1 MKNITKEWKK
11 FLIKESGFNR
21 IMNILSGAVPSVDS
35 VAFLTA
41 ANPMAE
47 PLSAKRNKILNKELA
62 SWLRDRGLGF
72 IRIRGSFGGPE
83 KSFIVN
89 NITREEAVAAGKEFE
104 QEAVI
109 WGKKTFNDDGDPTGF
124 RFYYIE
130 GEQIIQRRDI
140 ALGDE
145 EVQSREDYYSQE
157 RQSAGRKFVIPF
169 FDEDYEITTT
179 EESQDYIFIP
189 QLSNEQLRA
198 NETLLSEI
206 NNRVK
211 YSLEDNRTPKSRWH
225 HRQIIR
231 LRLRELQGNLK

>member
-1 MKNITKEWKK
+1 MKNITKGWKK

-104 QEAVI
+104 Q
-109 WGKKTFNDDGDPTGF
+109 
-124 RFYYIE
+124 
-130 GEQIIQRRDI
+130 
-140 ALGDE
+140 
-145 EVQSREDYYSQE
+145 
-157 RQSAGRKFVIPF
+157 
-169 FDEDYEITTT
+169 
-179 EESQDYIFIP
+179 
-189 QLSNEQLRA
+189 
-198 NETLLSEI
+198 
-206 NNRVK
+206 
-211 YSLEDNRTPKSRWH
+211 
-225 HRQIIR
+225 
-231 LRLRELQGNLK
+231 